1 MAKGTKG
8 RKLNKYVSD
17 YVIFDLETTGVSP
30 NTDEVIEI
38 SAVKVIDGNVAG
50 EFSSLVNPGRQ
61 IPYTAT
67 NINHITDAM
76 VKDAPVFSEVLKDFL
91 TFAGDM
97 VLVGHNIHAFDMKFI
112 YRDAEKYY
120 GKAIE
125 NDYIDTLS
133 LARMCLRHLTHH
145 RLVDLAEYYGISSV
159 GAHRALNDCYM
170 NQQVFE
176 KLGEEL
182 EAASL
187 KESGKRVCPECGSNM
202 VKRNGRYGTF
212 FGCSSYPVCKHTEK
226 A

>member
-17 YVIFDLETTGVSP
+17 YVVFDLETTGVSA

-38 SAVKVIDGNVAG
+38 SAVKVTGGNVAG
-50 EFSSLVNPGRQ
+50 EFSYLVNPGRQ
-61 IPYTAT
+61 IPRTAT
-67 NINHITDAM
+67 AVNHITDAM

-91 TFAGDM
+91 AFAGDM

-120 GKAIE
+120 STVIE

-133 LARMCLRHLTHH
+133 LARMCLRQLKHH

-170 NQQVFE
+170 NQRVFE
-176 KLGEEL
+176 KLGEEM

-187 KESGKRVCPECGSNM
+187 KESEKRVCPKCGSNM
-202 VKRNGRYGTF
+202 VKRNGIYGTF
-212 FGCSSYPVCKHTEK
+212 FGCNSYPVCKHTENV
-226 A
+226 